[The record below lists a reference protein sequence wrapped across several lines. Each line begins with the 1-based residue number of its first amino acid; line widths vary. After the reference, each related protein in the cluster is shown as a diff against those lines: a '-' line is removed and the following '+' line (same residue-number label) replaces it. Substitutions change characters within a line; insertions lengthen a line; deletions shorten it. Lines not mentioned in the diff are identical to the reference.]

1 MTDRGWSWLR
11 VVGIPIH
18 LRSDTIFDSIAR
30 AFRESAVADVCGCN
44 LNEVKVKAL
53 NPGQVLDAVMLKFG
67 EARFHLQVPEIF
79 SDGGAGSEPD
89 SGSGG
94 GGGGGCCLYG
104 QEKSRWEGEKVSE
117 DFLRGDVVTETEGV
131 CKFDGKRPLRVGKG
145 PALSNFGDSAPRTSA
160 SISEEKVDKRVC
172 SDLMEVFWKG
182 SNFLP
187 QVIKEVGRKEVVGLA
202 KVAGGKPFEDPVSP
216 SGPGSSSTDDALTR
230 EEVERVGLGLSQRF
244 RPDNGFESPSLL
256 SKGEIKRG
264 TMLSD
269 RAEEAVEEG
278 LAAVRE
284 KDPEK
289 EQLDAL
295 VSQFQ
300 VVSEVLQLELNSSK
314 VEARERVTD
323 LAVGIFEKRKKSR
336 MERELQN
343 LAWEGGSIKPG
354 SSRRKPGLRW
364 EVPINR
370 SLRGGAEIER
380 RRLFG
385 LLDSLPEDAISVDNL
400 IRRGFQLSNRCILC
414 SVKAES
420 IRHLFVE
427 CSFASQMWSLLSSR
441 LSLIG
446 PFPGTMLG
454 FVTAWKGLNWDRE
467 FEACGK
473 ALLHA
478 FLWCVWSERNSRT
491 FRDEYASSERVL
503 GRIGRM
509 VGEWCSSNGSMT
521 DSNRRRWEFEDS
533 AEEGTIFSGCVGAF
547 VILGKGGFDL
557 VGGQSVLVYSDSL
570 LQWVDEPETSQA
582 TTKAQEKLLEEQ
594 TEKLRQVLADALKS
608 SAQERPSNSKGSKQK
623 VRPALSNI
631 TNVEVHGGEGKSSGK
646 ATSSLSQ
653 LIGSSTEDSELVA
666 VPVMYQNL
674 AFQADPSE
682 PKSTK
687 AKSSAPRKATTAKP
701 KAPVTTPFQLADR
714 RKADSIRRL
723 PSLDE
728 LHRVVKSRAGS
739 RPGHGFTLLFIISS
753 DAHHRPWIHSRR
765 W

>member
-1 MTDRGWSWLR
+1 MKYTAEHVEEEDDDDNREETDGGDSVPTINPVGVLNDDQDGSDQTNELEDFLIAYVALKCLGRWTFLDHKLSADRWIGGAGTSEVMTDRGWSWLR

-314 VEARERVTD
+314 VEARERETKLASWDDRCSHRLTGSTSFRGVS
-323 LAVGIFEKRKKSR
+323 LQAVGAS
-336 MERELQN
+336 
-343 LAWEGGSIKPG
+343 G
-354 SSRRKPGLRW
+354 
-364 EVPINR
+364 
-370 SLRGGAEIER
+370 
-380 RRLFG
+380 G
-385 LLDSLPEDAISVDNL
+385 LLTLWDSNVFEVEVEWQGFFSLVVVIRNKMYDFKWLL
-400 IRRGFQLSNRCILC
+400 INAYGPQGFQDKVDFIHELSDFCSWWVFPSCI
-414 SVKAES
+414 VGDFNM
-420 IRHLFVE
+420 IR
-427 CSFASQMWSLLSSR
+427 
-441 LSLIG
+441 
-446 PFPGTMLG
+446 
-454 FVTAWKGLNWDRE
+454 
-467 FEACGK
+467 
-473 ALLHA
+473 
-478 FLWCVWSERNSRT
+478 
-491 FRDEYASSERVL
+491 
-503 GRIGRM
+503 
-509 VGEWCSSNGSMT
+509 
-521 DSNRRRWEFEDS
+521 
-533 AEEGTIFSGCVGAF
+533 
-547 VILGKGGFDL
+547 
-557 VGGQSVLVYSDSL
+557 
-570 LQWVDEPETSQA
+570 
-582 TTKAQEKLLEEQ
+582 
-594 TEKLRQVLADALKS
+594 
-608 SAQERPSNSKGSKQK
+608 
-623 VRPALSNI
+623 
-631 TNVEVHGGEGKSSGK
+631 
-646 ATSSLSQ
+646 
-653 LIGSSTEDSELVA
+653 
-666 VPVMYQNL
+666 
-674 AFQADPSE
+674 
-682 PKSTK
+682 
-687 AKSSAPRKATTAKP
+687 
-701 KAPVTTPFQLADR
+701 
-714 RKADSIRRL
+714 
-723 PSLDE
+723 SLDE
-728 LHRVVKSRAGS
+728 TRGTTRARREMRLLNEFIDELGLIDLPLSGAEFTWSDFRRNAIVSRLDRMPVSTDWEDKFPFYRVEVMARS
-739 RPGHGFTLLFIISS
+739 
-753 DAHHRPWIHSRR
+753 
-765 W
+765 